1 MRRLYPYQGDNMTVK
16 LYDNNAYIKEFEAQ
30 VVSCENYKDGY
41 AVVLDKTAFFPEG
54 GGQQADTGTLGDVN
68 VLDVQEKDNIII
80 HYTDKELNAGESVRG
95 KLNWE
100 QRFSR
105 MQSHTGEHLVS
116 GLLHTMYG
124 YNNVGFHMSKE
135 SLTIDTS
142 GLLSDDDIS
151 RLELCANKAIY
162 ENRKVTAC
170 YPDADTLKSTDYR
183 SKLDLESGVRLVTI
197 DSYDVCACCAP
208 HVHHT
213 GEIGIIKII
222 SAIQYKGGTR
232 LEVACGINA
241 FNDYRKLHD
250 DNKEMM
256 HLLSASRD
264 KVLEFVVKDHDTIGL
279 QKAQINALNAQLAS
293 ANLSTQIIGNTLCGF
308 TKGATFDD
316 MRALVNDN
324 LDKAQLCAFFSET
337 DENEYSYVIASEV
350 QDVRDLV
357 KELNTTF
364 NGKGGGRP
372 QYAQG
377 KISADKSSVADFFK
391 NK

>member
-1 MRRLYPYQGDNMTVK
+1 MRRLYHYQGDNMTVK
-16 LYDNNAYIKEFEAQ
+16 LYDNDAYIKEFEAQ
-30 VVSCENYKDGY
+30 VVSCESHNNGY
-41 AVVLDKTAFFPEG
+41 LVVLDKTAFFPEG
-54 GGQQADTGTLGDVN
+54 GGQQADTGTLGEAK
-68 VLDVQEKDNIII
+68 VLDVQEKDGIIT
-80 HYTDKELNAGESVRG
+80 HYTDKALPVGESVQG
-95 KLNWE
+95 TLDWE

-142 GLLSDDDIS
+142 GMLTEDDIA

-162 ENRKVTAC
+162 ENREVTAC
-170 YPDADTLKSTDYR
+170 YPDAETLKSTDYR
-183 SKLDLESGVRLVTI
+183 SKLDLTDGVRLVTI

-208 HVHHT
+208 HVHRT
-213 GEIGIIKII
+213 GEIGVIKII
-222 SAIQYKGGTR
+222 GAIQYKGGTR

-241 FNDYRKLHD
+241 FMDYQRLHNQ
-250 DNKEMM
+250 NKEMM

-279 QKAQINALNAQLAS
+279 QKAQINALNTQLAT
-293 ANLSTQIIGNTLCGF
+293 ANLSTEIISDTLCGF
-308 TKGATFDD
+308 TKGASFDD
-316 MRALVNDN
+316 MRALTNDN
-324 LDKAQLCAFFSET
+324 LNKASICAFFSET
-337 DENEYSYVIASEV
+337 DEGEYSYVIASNSI
-350 QDVRDLV
+350 DVRDLV

-377 KISADKSSVADFFK
+377 KISADKSSITDFFK